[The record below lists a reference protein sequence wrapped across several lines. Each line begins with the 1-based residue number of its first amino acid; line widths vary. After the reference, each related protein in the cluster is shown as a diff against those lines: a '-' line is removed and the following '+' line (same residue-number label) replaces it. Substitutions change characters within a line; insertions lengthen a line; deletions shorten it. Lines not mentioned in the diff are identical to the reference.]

1 MKLTIELVPKTCF
14 FSNVRSEISATLW
27 DILRKETY
35 RKANYRCEI
44 CNGKG
49 EKWPVECH
57 EIWQYDDKKKTQTL
71 AGLIGLCPSCHEVK
85 HMGLAQ
91 IKGNG
96 QKALKHFA
104 VINDLTLDQANIE
117 IKAAF
122 NQWLERSEHNW
133 KLDISW
139 LLNRLDQQA

>member
-49 EKWPVECH
+49 EKWP
-57 EIWQYDDKKKTQTL
+57 
-71 AGLIGLCPSCHEVK
+71 
-85 HMGLAQ
+85 
-91 IKGNG
+91 
-96 QKALKHFA
+96 
-104 VINDLTLDQANIE
+104 ANYQVLSLQNI
-117 IKAAF
+117 IHCLSIQPILPVYW
-122 NQWLERSEHNW
+122 NM
-133 KLDISW
+133 
-139 LLNRLDQQA
+139 